1 MWLALLRQRKSTSM
15 ERIRFK
21 NLGGYSLIELMV
33 AACLGLFVISAIHGI
48 SIKTLWILQE
58 IKASGEVLEN
68 GQYLSGLLSREIGLA
83 GFYGDFDYAYSAYMP
98 SPMPSPDMCQFM
110 SKQKVTQAMPYP
122 LIGIDNI
129 SSGYQLCGGETL
141 LSGTDVILLRRSS
154 VIKQSPRYKL
164 TAEQIYIQGS
174 WAGVTPVVDRGD
186 NAAAFN
192 LLQSGER
199 APVRAWQQ
207 TIYYVSKDNVFK
219 RRRYLKGKYLRSE
232 PLVNDIQ
239 DFQVEYAVSS
249 SVGVSPCSLDYL
261 SAPLTDSQW
270 QRVIAVRFF
279 ILARSSW
286 QGVSQQGKLFDY
298 AGKIFAVKSDGYYQ
312 LFSVLA
318 PIMNKLPNRVIFDV
332 KK

>member
-1 MWLALLRQRKSTSM
+1 MQGIS
-15 ERIRFK
+15 FK

-33 AACLGLFVISAIHGI
+33 AACMGLFIISVIHGV
-48 SIKTLWILQE
+48 SIKTLWVLQE

-68 GQYLSGLLSREIGLA
+68 GQYLSGLLSREIGMA
-83 GFYGDFDYAYSAYMP
+83 GFYGDFDYAYSAN
-98 SPMPSPDMCQFM
+98 MPSPDMCQFM
-110 SKQKVTQAMPYP
+110 SKQKVTQAIPYP

-129 SSGYQLCGGETL
+129 NSGFQLCGGETL

-154 VIKQSPRYKL
+154 VIKKSPRYKL

-174 WAGVTPVVDRGD
+174 SAGARPVIGRGD
-186 NAAAFN
+186 NATAFN

-232 PLVNDIQ
+232 PLVNHVQ
-239 DFQVEYAVSS
+239 DFQVEYVVSS
-249 SVGVSPCSLDYL
+249 PLGVSPCSLNYL

-286 QGVSQQGKLFDY
+286 QGVSHKGKLFDY

-318 PIMNKLPNRVIFDV
+318 PIMNKLPKRVIFDV